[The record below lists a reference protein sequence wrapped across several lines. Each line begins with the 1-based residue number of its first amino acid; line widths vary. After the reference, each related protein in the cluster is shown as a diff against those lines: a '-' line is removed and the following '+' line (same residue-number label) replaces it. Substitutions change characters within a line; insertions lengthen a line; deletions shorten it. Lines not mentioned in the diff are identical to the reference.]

1 LRLYNNNDNV
11 KTVHAPS
18 LQKMET
24 MNLPD
29 YPIVMG
35 ILNVTEDSFFDG
47 GRYRTDAAVLRRAEQ
62 ILSEG
67 AAIIDIGAVS
77 TRPGAA
83 DVSAEEEWS
92 RLQPAIQQ
100 ILREFPAAVISVDTW
115 RAEVARRSVENGAA
129 IINDISGGTFDA
141 AMPQAVAAAQVPYVM
156 MHTTAKPAQ
165 MQLQTVSGDLWEAV
179 FRFFD
184 RQLAVFRAAGASD
197 IILDPGFGFG
207 KTLEQNYQLMNG
219 LEKFQKYQLPLLVGI
234 SRKSMIYKFLET
246 NPDGALNGT
255 TILNTIALMK
265 GTDILRV
272 HDVKEAVEAVKIVN
286 QLKIEN

>member
-1 LRLYNNNDNV
+1 
-11 KTVHAPS
+11 
-18 LQKMET
+18 
-24 MNLPD
+24 
-29 YPIVMG
+29 MG

-47 GRYRTDAAVLRRAEQ
+47 GRYRTDAAVLKRAEQ

-83 DVSAEEEWS
+83 DVSAEEEWA
-92 RLQPAIQQ
+92 RLQPALRQ
-100 ILREFPAAVISVDTW
+100 ILREFPAAMISVDTW
-115 RAEVARRSVENGAA
+115 RAEVARRSIENGAA

-141 AMPQAVAAAQVPYVM
+141 AMPGVVANAKVPYVM

-165 MQLQTVSGDLWEAV
+165 MQLQTVAGDLWEAV
-179 FRFFD
+179 FAFFD
-184 RQLAVFRAAGASD
+184 RQLAVFRAAGAND

-207 KTLEQNYQLMNG
+207 KTLEQNYELMNG
-219 LEKFQKYQLPLLVGI
+219 LEKFHAYQLPLLVGI
-234 SRKSMIYKFLET
+234 SRKSMLYKLLET

-255 TILNTIALMK
+255 TVLNTVALMK
-265 GTDILRV
+265 GADILRV
-272 HDVKEAVEAVKIVN
+272 HDVKEAVEAVKIVK

>member
-1 LRLYNNNDNV
+1 M
-11 KTVHAPS
+11 KS
-18 LQKMET
+18 I
-24 MNLPD
+24 D

-47 GRYRTDAAVLRRAEQ
+47 GRYRTDAAVLKRAEQ
-62 ILSEG
+62 ILLEG

-83 DVSAEEEWS
+83 DVSAEEEWT
-92 RLQPAIQQ
+92 RLQPALQQ
-100 ILREFPAAVISVDTW
+100 ILREFPAAVISIDTW

-141 AMPQAVAAAQVPYVM
+141 AMPEVVAHAKVPYVM

-179 FRFFD
+179 FSFFD
-184 RQLAVFRAAGASD
+184 RQLAVFRAAGAND

-219 LEKFQKYQLPLLVGI
+219 LEKFQKYELPVLVGI
-234 SRKSMIYKFLET
+234 SRKSMLYKLLET

-255 TILNTIALMK
+255 TILNTVALMK
-265 GTDILRV
+265 GADILRV
-272 HDVKEAVEAVKIVN
+272 HDVKESVEAVKIVK
-286 QLKIEN
+286 QLKTEN

>member
-1 LRLYNNNDNV
+1 MR
-11 KTVHAPS
+11 AQS
-18 LQKMET
+18 LQKMKK
-24 MNLPD
+24 MNLPN

-47 GRYRTDAAVLRRAEQ
+47 GRYRTDAAVLKRAEQ

-67 AAIIDIGAVS
+67 AAVIDIGAVS

-83 DVSAEEEWS
+83 DVSAEEEWV
-92 RLQPAIQQ
+92 RLQPALQQ

-115 RAEVARRSVENGAA
+115 RAEVAYRSIENGAA
-129 IINDISGGTFDA
+129 IINDISGGTFDDR
-141 AMPQAVAAAQVPYVM
+141 MVEVVAKAKVPYVM

-165 MQLQTVSGDLWEAV
+165 MQLQTVSGDLWEAI
-179 FRFFD
+179 FQFFD
-184 RQLAVFRAAGASD
+184 RQLAIFRAAGAND

-219 LEKFQKYQLPLLVGI
+219 LEKFQKYRLPLLVGI

-255 TILNTIALMK
+255 TVLNTVALMK
-265 GTDILRV
+265 GADILRV

-286 QLKIEN
+286 KLVKGMK

>member
-1 LRLYNNNDNV
+1 
-11 KTVHAPS
+11 
-18 LQKMET
+18 

-47 GRYRTDAAVLRRAEQ
+47 GRYRTDAAVMKRAEQ

-83 DVSAEEEWS
+83 DVSAEEEWA
-92 RLQPAIQQ
+92 RLQPALQQ
-100 ILREFPAAVISVDTW
+100 ILREFPDTMISIDTW
-115 RAEVARRSVENGAA
+115 RAEVARRSIENGASL
-129 IINDISGGTFDA
+129 INDISGGTFDA
-141 AMPQAVAAAQVPYVM
+141 SMPEVVAKAHVPYVM

-165 MQLQTVSGDLWEAV
+165 MQLQTVSGDLWGTI
-179 FRFFD
+179 FQFFD
-184 RQLAVFRAAGASD
+184 RQLAIFRAAGANN

-207 KTLEQNYQLMNG
+207 KSLEQNYQLMNG
-219 LEKFQKYQLPLLVGI
+219 LENFQKYQLPILVGI
-234 SRKSMIYKFLET
+234 SRKSMLYKLLDT

-255 TILNTIALMK
+255 TVLNTIALMK
-265 GTDILRV
+265 GADILRV
-272 HDVKEAVEAVKIVN
+272 HDVKEAMEAVKIVRAN
-286 QLKIEN
+286 NYSPLQNVL

>member
-1 LRLYNNNDNV
+1 MKRLYNNMNRLH
-11 KTVHAPS
+11 KKIIM
-18 LQKMET
+18 QKF
-24 MNLPD
+24 D

-47 GRYRTDAAVLRRAEQ
+47 GRYRTDAAVLKRAEQ

-83 DVSAEEEWS
+83 DVSAEEEWA
-92 RLQPAIQQ
+92 RLQPAIRQV
-100 ILREFPAAVISVDTW
+100 LREFPDAMISIDTW
-115 RAEVARRSVENGAA
+115 RAEVARRSIEAGAA
-129 IINDISGGTFDA
+129 VINDISGGTFDA
-141 AMPQAVAAAQVPYVM
+141 AMPAVVAAAHVPYVM

-165 MQLQTVSGDLWEAV
+165 MQQQTVSGELWEAV
-179 FRFFD
+179 FQFFD
-184 RQLAVFRAAGASD
+184 TQLARFRAAGAND

-207 KTLEQNYQLMNG
+207 KTLEQNYQMMNG
-219 LEKFQKYQLPLLVGI
+219 LEKFHEYQLPLLVGI

-255 TILNTIALMK
+255 TVLNTVALLK
-265 GTDILRV
+265 GADILRV

-286 QLKIEN
+286 KLKTKN

>member
-1 LRLYNNNDNV
+1 
-11 KTVHAPS
+11 
-18 LQKMET
+18 
-24 MNLPD
+24 
-29 YPIVMG
+29 MG

-47 GRYRTDAAVLRRAEQ
+47 GRYTTETAVLRRADQ

-83 DVSAEEEWS
+83 DVSAEEEWA

-115 RAEVARRSVENGAA
+115 RAEVARRSIENGAA

-141 AMPQAVAAAQVPYVM
+141 VMPEVVANAKVPYVM

-165 MQLQTVSGDLWEAV
+165 MQQQTVEGDLWDEV

-184 RQLAVFRAAGASD
+184 RQLAIFRAAGADD
-197 IILDPGFGFG
+197 IILDPGFYNRRQSPSG
-207 KTLEQNYQLMNG
+207 
-219 LEKFQKYQLPLLVGI
+219 
-234 SRKSMIYKFLET
+234 S
-246 NPDGALNGT
+246 
-255 TILNTIALMK
+255 
-265 GTDILRV
+265 LR
-272 HDVKEAVEAVKIVN
+272 
-286 QLKIEN
+286 

>member
-1 LRLYNNNDNV
+1 
-11 KTVHAPS
+11 
-18 LQKMET
+18 
-24 MNLPD
+24 
-29 YPIVMG
+29 MG

-100 ILREFPAAVISVDTW
+100 ILREFPGAVISVDTW

-129 IINDISGGTFDA
+129 IINDISGGIFDA
-141 AMPQAVAAAQVPYVM
+141 AMPEVVAAAHVPYVM

-184 RQLAVFRAAGASD
+184 RQLAIFRSAGASD

-219 LEKFQKYQLPLLVGI
+219 LEKFHEYQLPLLVGI
-234 SRKSMIYKFLET
+234 SRKSMIYRFLET
-246 NPDGALNGT
+246 NSDGALNGT
-255 TILNTIALMK
+255 TVLNTIALMK
-265 GTDILRV
+265 GADILRV
-272 HDVKEAVEAVKIVN
+272 HDVREAVEAVKIVN

>member
-1 LRLYNNNDNV
+1 MRLYNNNDNV

-141 AMPQAVAAAQVPYVM
+141 AMPEVVAAAHVPYVM

-219 LEKFQKYQLPLLVGI
+219 LEKFHEYQLPLLVGI
-234 SRKSMIYKFLET
+234 SRKSMIYRFLET

-255 TILNTIALMK
+255 TVLNTIALMK
-265 GTDILRV
+265 GADILRV
-272 HDVKEAVEAVKIVN
+272 HDVREAVEAVRIVN
-286 QLKIEN
+286 QLRIEN

>member
-1 LRLYNNNDNV
+1 MVNIIG
-11 KTVHAPS
+11 
-18 LQKMET
+18 
-24 MNLPD
+24 

-47 GRYRTDAAVLRRAEQ
+47 GRYRTDAAVLKRAEQ

-83 DVSAEEEWS
+83 DVSAEEEWA
-92 RLQPAIQQ
+92 RLQPALQQ

-115 RAEVARRSVENGAA
+115 RAEVARMSVENGAA

-141 AMPQAVAAAQVPYVM
+141 AMPEVVAASHVPYVM

-165 MQLQTVSGDLWEAV
+165 MQLQTISGDLWETV
-179 FRFFD
+179 FQFFD

-219 LEKFQKYQLPLLVGI
+219 LEKFHEYQLPLLVGI

-255 TILNTIALMK
+255 AVLNTIALMK
-265 GTDILRV
+265 GADILRV

-286 QLKIEN
+286 KLKIEN

>member
-1 LRLYNNNDNV
+1 M
-11 KTVHAPS
+11 KS
-18 LQKMET
+18 I
-24 MNLPD
+24 D

-47 GRYRTDAAVLRRAEQ
+47 GRYTTETAVLRRAEQ

-83 DVSAEEEWS
+83 DVSTEEEWS

-100 ILREFPAAVISVDTW
+100 ILREFPDAVISVDTW
-115 RAEVARRSVENGAA
+115 RAEVARRSIDTGAA

-141 AMPQAVAAAQVPYVM
+141 VMPEVVANAKVPYVM

-165 MQLQTVSGDLWEAV
+165 MQQQTVEGDLWDEV

-184 RQLAVFRAAGASD
+184 RQLAIFRAAGAND

-219 LEKFQKYQLPLLVGI
+219 LEKFQKYHLPLLVGI
-234 SRKSMIYKFLET
+234 SRKSMIYRLLET

-255 TILNTIALMK
+255 TVLNTVALMK
-265 GTDILRV
+265 GADILRV
-272 HDVKEAVEAVKIVN
+272 HDVKEAVEAVKIVK
-286 QLKIEN
+286 QLKTEN

>member
-1 LRLYNNNDNV
+1 MVNIIG
-11 KTVHAPS
+11 
-18 LQKMET
+18 
-24 MNLPD
+24 

-35 ILNVTEDSFFDG
+35 ILHVTEDSFFDG
-47 GRYRTDAAVLRRAEQ
+47 GLYRTDAAVLKRAEQ

-83 DVSAEEEWS
+83 DVSAEEEWA

-100 ILREFPAAVISVDTW
+100 VLREFPDAVISIDTW
-115 RAEVARRSVENGAA
+115 RAEVARRSIEEGAA
-129 IINDISGGTFDA
+129 VINDISGGTFDA
-141 AMPQAVAAAQVPYVM
+141 VMPAVVANARVPYVM

-165 MQLQTVSGDLWEAV
+165 MQQQTVSGDLWDAV
-179 FRFFD
+179 FQFFD
-184 RQLAVFRAAGASD
+184 TQLSGFRAAGAND

-207 KTLEQNYQLMNG
+207 KTLDQNYQLMNG
-219 LEKFQKYQLPLLVGI
+219 LERFKKYGLPILVGI

-255 TILNTIALMK
+255 TVLNTVALLK
-265 GTDILRV
+265 GADILRV

-286 QLKIEN
+286 KLKIEN

>member
-1 LRLYNNNDNV
+1 
-11 KTVHAPS
+11 
-18 LQKMET
+18 
-24 MNLPD
+24 MNLPN

-47 GRYRTDAAVLRRAEQ
+47 GRYTSDVAVLRRAGQ

-83 DVSAEEEWS
+83 DVSAEEEWA
-92 RLQPAIQQ
+92 RLRPALQQ
-100 ILREFPAAVISVDTW
+100 ILREFPDAVISVDTW
-115 RAEVARRSVENGAA
+115 RAEIARRSVDNGAS

-141 AMPQAVAAAQVPYVM
+141 AMPEVVAKTQVPYVM

-165 MQLQTVSGDLWEAV
+165 MQQQTISGDLWKSI
-179 FRFFD
+179 FHFFD
-184 RQLAVFRAAGASD
+184 RQLSVFHAAGASD

-207 KTLEQNYQLMNG
+207 KTLEQNYQLMNQLDG
-219 LEKFQKYQLPLLVGI
+219 FKKYRLPILVGI

-255 TILNTIALMK
+255 TVLNTIALMK
-265 GTDILRV
+265 GADILRV
-272 HDVKEAVEAVKIVN
+272 HDVKEAVEAVKIVK
-286 QLKIEN
+286 QLVKGMK